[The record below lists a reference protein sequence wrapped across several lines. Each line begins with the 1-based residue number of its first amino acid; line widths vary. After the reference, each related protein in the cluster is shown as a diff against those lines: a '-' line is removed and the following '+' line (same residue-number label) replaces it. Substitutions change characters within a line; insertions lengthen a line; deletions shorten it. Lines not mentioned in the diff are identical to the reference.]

1 MYCEFST
8 LCKLLRYYKSLG
20 RIVVERYIRSFIE
33 LMKLHKEPLA
43 NGQIFKSTH
52 FRISEIMG
60 GNPME
65 EVNISVPTENAT
77 VETVALLTKEA

>member
-1 MYCEFST
+1 MN
-8 LCKLLRYYKSLG
+8 
-20 RIVVERYIRSFIE
+20 SFIE
-33 LMKLHKEPLA
+33 LVELDKEPLA

-65 EVNISVPTENAT
+65 EADISVPTENAT
-77 VETVALLTKEA
+77 VDSVVFLYFPPCFNRSG